1 MTVARIHRNAVQS
14 APPGESQTGLQFPAN
29 GSAGDGNSTRFKF
42 TGVTTL
48 APWTIIFKLFPL
60 AQTGYKTTYFIGPDG
75 TFVGGNAEG
84 YVGNHPYPP
93 GGGGGSTHKWETAM
107 LAFDFVTDD
116 NGNNTDVIND
126 RWYDQAATNAAIAS
140 NELEN
145 TFWWDLSRNTTRRIT
160 TSSAGS
166 GLGYATDL
174 QPVTV
179 LTFGDAPWQ
188 PNQET
193 MCGIIRGIQIYSAV
207 KSLSDI
213 QVLAACDTNAAVLA
227 SGVSANL
234 YYLNMNPTPSDITDK
249 SGAGHNPAWHNSNRP
264 TLWTP

>member
-1 MTVARIHRNAVQS
+1 MTVARIHRNAAQS

-93 GGGGGSTHKWETAM
+93 GGGGG
-107 LAFDFVTDD
+107 
-116 NGNNTDVIND
+116 
-126 RWYDQAATNAAIAS
+126 WYDQAATNAAIAS

-193 MCGIIRGIQIYSAV
+193 MAGIIRGIQIYSTV
-207 KSLSDI
+207 KSFSDI

-227 SGVSANL
+227 SGVAANI